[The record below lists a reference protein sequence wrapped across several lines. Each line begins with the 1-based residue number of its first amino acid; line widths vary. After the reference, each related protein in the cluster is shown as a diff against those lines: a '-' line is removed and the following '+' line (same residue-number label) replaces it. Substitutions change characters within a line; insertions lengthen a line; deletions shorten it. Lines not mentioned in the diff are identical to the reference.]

1 MSQRDEIVDKT
12 KLTQRELLIRLSD
25 QMESF
30 QEDMKD
36 VKKQVPDIKDR
47 LTKVETQMETRIVVI
62 AGAVGIVSI
71 IFTLIVNIFGLFNQ

>member
-1 MSQRDEIVDKT
+1 MPQRNEIVDKT

-36 VKKQVPDIKDR
+36 VKREVPAIKDR

-71 IFTLIVNIFGLFNQ
+71 IFTLIVNIFGLFN